1 MASELTVGKVGVG
14 TAPYA
19 PVTAE
24 GAGTATGGAIGAEA
38 VIVSKNTTAASHSAI
53 AIDALD
59 GYDSILYFGENG
71 AERWNIR
78 NDASDSDK
86 FNIRDGS
93 STRLTIDS
101 AGSVGIGVS
110 PAAGNRLHVKELTAN
125 AYVKIE
131 TDKVDGIAAVEYLN
145 DAQSFYT
152 RVDAS
157 DNFTIRDGSAGA
169 DRLTIAKT
177 TGLATFSNGI
187 NLGNTASATATTLDG
202 YEEGTWTPALTGTTE
217 TIPSGYNV
225 GKYVRIGSLV
235 WINWYSGAMTLASS
249 SSSAIITG
257 LPFACIDAEA
267 SYSVFSYVFGNAVD
281 GNSRGGYVNKNATTM
296 TFADD
301 NAADSS
307 TFIDGSSKYLMVT
320 AVYQTD
326 EAF

>member
-1 MASELTVGKVGVG
+1 MASELTVANIIAERGVGDPPTVQMLNNHDADSLGGEPAGKLQFLSKPAGSAVATAEIVG
-14 TAPYA
+14 TAIDA
-19 PVTAE
+19 TGVT
-24 GAGTATGGAIGAEA
+24 GKLDFYTATGG
-38 VIVSKNTTAASHSAI
+38 T
-53 AIDALD
+53 
-59 GYDSILYFGENG
+59 
-71 AERWNIR
+71 
-78 NDASDSDK
+78 
-86 FNIRDGS
+86 
-93 STRLTIDS
+93 STKRLTIDS
-101 AGSVGIGVS
+101 A
-110 PAAGNRLHVKELTAN
+110 
-125 AYVKIE
+125 
-131 TDKVDGIAAVEYLN
+131 
-145 DAQSFYT
+145 
-152 RVDAS
+152 
-157 DNFTIRDGSAGA
+157 
-169 DRLTIAKT
+169 
-177 TGLATFSNGI
+177 GLATFSNGI